1 MILKILLKDDSAQ
14 EHFLL
19 SNKWKDLMK
28 FTMNDLRKQKK
39 KNDKTDRDNL
49 KYKKKLKTDFSA
61 FSDLIV
67 FLIE

>member
-1 MILKILLKDDSAQ
+1 MEGFNEIYNERFKKT
-14 EHFLL
+14 E
-19 SNKWKDLMK
+19 
-28 FTMNDLRKQKK
+28 K
-39 KNDKTDRDNL
+39 KNDKTDRDNF

>member
-1 MILKILLKDDSAQ
+1 MEGFNEIY
-14 EHFLL
+14 
-19 SNKWKDLMK
+19 NKRFKK
-28 FTMNDLRKQKK
+28 TEK

>member
-1 MILKILLKDDSAQ
+1 MEGFNEIYNERFKKT
-14 EHFLL
+14 E
-19 SNKWKDLMK
+19 
-28 FTMNDLRKQKK
+28 K

-49 KYKKKLKTDFSA
+49 KSDFSA